1 MRFSGDFTT
10 PLAGIEDPVACG
22 LHLAGAVFF
31 AWQAKKLVRR
41 AGTARRRAAA
51 LAIFAGSSV
60 LVLAISAGYHA
71 LAVDDAWKA
80 TLQRADHA
88 AIFLLIAGTL
98 TPYHA
103 IGFHGWGRWWMI
115 GGTWLIALGGLVLK
129 NVFWSDV
136 GEGLGL
142 GLYMG
147 LAAIGLGAFFV
158 LPRRLPW
165 VALLLMALGALVYV
179 AGAFA
184 DHLDVGRL
192 VPGWFGPHEI
202 FHVAV
207 LSALLLHWRFFY
219 DWSSL
224 GRVPPRE
231 AVRHRAVP
239 LPTRWSICRTRRS
252 QPTVERTRLPPRTA
266 AARGVPRP

>member
-1 MRFSGDFTT
+1 MRFSGEFTT

-31 AWQAKKLVRR
+31 AWQARKLVRR
-41 AGTARRRAAA
+41 AGIARRRAAA
-51 LAIFAGSSV
+51 LAIFAGSGV
-60 LVLAISAGYHA
+60 LLLGISAFYHG
-71 LAVDDAWKA
+71 LAVDHPWKA
-80 TLQRADHA
+80 ALQRADHA

-103 IGFHGWGRWWMI
+103 IGFHGRGRWWMV
-115 GGTWLIALGGLVLK
+115 GGTWVIALVALVLRI
-129 NVFWSDV
+129 VFWSDV
-136 GEGLGL
+136 GDGLGL
-142 GLYMG
+142 GLYVG
-147 LAAIGLGAFFV
+147 LAAIGLGAVLV

-192 VPGWFGPHEI
+192 LPGWFGPHEV

-207 LSALLLHWRFFY
+207 LGALLLHWRFFH
-219 DWSSL
+219 DWSIPGL
-224 GRVPPRE
+224 VPPRE
-231 AVRHRAVP
+231 AVQRRAVP
-239 LPTRWSICRTRRS
+239 LPSPFAS
-252 QPTVERTRLPPRTA
+252 S
-266 AARGVPRP
+266 

>member
-1 MRFSGDFTT
+1 MRFSGEFTT

-31 AWQAKKLVRR
+31 AWQARKLVRR
-41 AGTARRRAAA
+41 AGIARRRAAA
-51 LAIFAGSSV
+51 LAIFAGSGV
-60 LVLAISAGYHA
+60 LVLGISAFYHG
-71 LAVDDAWKA
+71 LAVDHPWKA
-80 TLQRADHA
+80 AFQRADHA

-103 IGFHGWGRWWMI
+103 IGFHGRGRWWMV
-115 GGTWLIALGGLVLK
+115 GGTWVITLVALVLK
-129 NVFWSDV
+129 TVFWSDV
-136 GEGLGL
+136 GDGLGL
-142 GLYMG
+142 CLYVG
-147 LAAIGLGAFFV
+147 LAAIGLGAVLV

-165 VALLLMALGALVYV
+165 VALLLMALGGLVYV

-207 LSALLLHWRFFY
+207 LSALLLHWRFFH
-219 DWSSL
+219 DWSIP

-231 AVRHRAVP
+231 AVRRRAVP
-239 LPTRWSICRTRRS
+239 LPSPS
-252 QPTVERTRLPPRTA
+252 A
-266 AARGVPRP
+266 SS